1 MKIQDPSYKHSM
13 QIVNA
18 ISQVFKA
25 EIPRIMKVDNISLLD
40 IAKPK
45 SSAEVVGPNVLLN
58 SMIAFVASFMFA
70 VGVFLVKEYLNDT
83 VESEQDVERY
93 LELTTLG
100 SIRKIKK
107 KDMQKSPRCR
117 SKKQL
122 GEKYASISQ

>member
-1 MKIQDPSYKHSM
+1 M